1 VMRWALAV
9 GRIQTGG
16 VSSEWQPHHVL
27 EMATMEG
34 ARALGLAGEI
44 GSLVVGKKADLVVL
58 DFRRPHLTP
67 CVNPLGNLIHTAQGR
82 DVETVI
88 VDGQILVESG
98 SPRRASE
105 SDVREEATR
114 AVRRLWDRA

>member
-1 VMRWALAV
+1 
-9 GRIQTGG
+9 
-16 VSSEWQPHHVL
+16 
-27 EMATMEG
+27 MEG
-34 ARALGLAGEI
+34 ARALGLASEI

-88 VDGQILVESG
+88 VDGQILVDGG
-98 SPRRASE
+98 SPTRVSE
-105 SDVREEATR
+105 SEVREEATR
-114 AVRRLWDRA
+114 VVRRLWEGS